1 MTTMLNKYVI
11 EFLKVKFREIIR
23 YFSMII
29 EASKIAKITRISRVV
44 INKIIKQVRIL
55 ITKDEWARIHI
66 NGIKSFWSFSQKVV

>member
-1 MTTMLNKYVI
+1 MTTMLNKYMI

-29 EASKIAKITRISRVV
+29 EASKIAKITRISRVI

-55 ITKDEWARIHI
+55 ITKE
-66 NGIKSFWSFSQKVV
+66 

>member
-23 YFSMII
+23 YFSMVVI
-29 EASKIAKITRISRVV
+29 EASKIVKITRISRVI

-55 ITKDEWARIHI
+55 ITK
-66 NGIKSFWSFSQKVV
+66 K

>member
-1 MTTMLNKYVI
+1 MTTMLNKYMI

-23 YFSMII
+23 YFSMVI

-55 ITKDEWARIHI
+55 ITKE
-66 NGIKSFWSFSQKVV
+66 

>member
-23 YFSMII
+23 YFSMVI
-29 EASKIAKITRISRVV
+29 EASKIAKITRILRVV

-55 ITKDEWARIHI
+55 ITKE
-66 NGIKSFWSFSQKVV
+66 

>member
-23 YFSMII
+23 YFSMVI

-44 INKIIKQVRIL
+44 INKIIK
-55 ITKDEWARIHI
+55 
-66 NGIKSFWSFSQKVV
+66 

>member
-23 YFSMII
+23 YFSMVI

-55 ITKDEWARIHI
+55 ITKE
-66 NGIKSFWSFSQKVV
+66 

>member
-23 YFSMII
+23 YFSMVI
-29 EASKIAKITRISRVV
+29 EASKIAKVTRISRVV

-55 ITKDEWARIHI
+55 ITKE
-66 NGIKSFWSFSQKVV
+66 